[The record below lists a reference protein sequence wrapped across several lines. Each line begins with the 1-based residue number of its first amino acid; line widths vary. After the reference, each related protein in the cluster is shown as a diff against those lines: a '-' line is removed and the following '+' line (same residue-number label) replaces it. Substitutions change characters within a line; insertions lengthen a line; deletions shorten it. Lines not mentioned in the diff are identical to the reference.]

1 MLLHSDTV
9 RINIQRFDPDQ
20 EIDSNDPILMND
32 SLNRDADDMNEIKFS
47 VLFDNEDYD
56 DEDTCDYKTEQEET
70 NEEKRVRSYCSLYKY
85 ILYNKKKSVL
95 LIDSCDQFYSPR

>member
-9 RINIQRFDPDQ
+9 RINIQQFDPVVHKDFFPDQ
-20 EIDSNDPILMND
+20 EIDSNDPILIND
-32 SLNRDADDMNEIKFS
+32 SLNNDADDMNEIKFS

-70 NEEKRVRSYCSLYKY
+70 YEEKRVSSYCSFYKY
-85 ILYNKKKSVL
+85 ILYNKKNLLFSV
-95 LIDSCDQFYSPR
+95 